1 MPDQQLA
8 ARELATVLTA
18 LRHWQKV
25 LPENAGAYEDI
36 ATDGGRFEP
45 LSVDEI
51 DELCMRLNLGEIP
64 NADIPRD
71 C

>member
-1 MPDQQLA
+1 MPNRQIT
-8 ARELATVLTA
+8 ARELATVLIA

-25 LPENAGAYEDI
+25 SPENAEVFEDI

-51 DELCMRLNLGEIP
+51 DELCTRLNHPEIKLF
-64 NADIPRD
+64 RG
-71 C
+71 